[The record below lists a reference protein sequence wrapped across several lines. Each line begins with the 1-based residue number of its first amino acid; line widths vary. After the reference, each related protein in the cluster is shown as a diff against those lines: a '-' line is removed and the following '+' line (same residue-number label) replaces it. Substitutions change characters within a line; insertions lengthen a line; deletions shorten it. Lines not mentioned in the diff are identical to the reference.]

1 MKLIS
6 KRIYI
11 TLEQDEAVKQLAQR
25 QGTTEAEI
33 LRKAID
39 QLLAWEGIKEIRYP
53 FADMI
58 GMFEVPTETD
68 HNDIYR

>member
-1 MKLIS
+1 MELIS
-6 KRIYI
+6 KQMYI
-11 TLEQDEAVKQLAQR
+11 TPEQDEAVKQLAQR

-33 LRKAID
+33 LSKAID
-39 QLLAWEGIKEIRYP
+39 QFLAWEGVKELRDP

-58 GMFEVPTETD
+58 GMFEGPTEAD

>member
-1 MKLIS
+1 MELIP
-6 KRIYI
+6 KQTYI
-11 TLEQDEAVKQLAQR
+11 TLDQDEAVKQLAQR

-39 QLLAWEGIKEIRYP
+39 QFLAWEGIKEIEDP

-58 GMFEVPTETD
+58 GMVEGPVEVD
-68 HNDIYR
+68 HDDIYR